1 MPVVCGV
8 VALAVCTVALFMNWG
23 GLFFGMA
30 LAGSSVLFAPIASRR
45 NWIIAVAISLGA
57 ALLYSTTQHHSVL
70 GMVGCIGMGP
80 GICLAWKAS
89 HEARCI
95 RYFLAAVTLAL
106 LALLSSVAVTISAQ
120 SSAPVYDL
128 TLARFDQAY
137 LIPCH
142 SAAVHLF
149 TVIPGLEVLA
159 FLIYAGLPAIFA
171 WAVLS
176 DLESNHSFLPFAF
189 EIAIAG
195 IVGYVSYYILPAI
208 GPRQAFGKAFADVL
222 ATPLSNGA
230 TLHAGR
236 NLPRNCM
243 PSLHLTWVL
252 LVYWRMGD
260 PRRRILA
267 GVFVAFTVLATIGSG
282 EHYVVDLI
290 VAVAFASAIRWAFE
304 RQLLKASAATV
315 LTLIWI
321 CYFRFGFE
329 AFPPHPAG
337 VWVASAITILFPY
350 FANLVERFNSI
361 GESCKGGTPVAGNL
375 KNAA

>member
-23 GLFFGMA
+23 GLFFGLA
-30 LAGSSVLFAPIASRR
+30 LAGSSILFAPIASRR
-45 NWIIAVAISLGA
+45 NSIIAVAISLAA
-57 ALLYSTTQHHSVL
+57 ALLYVVTRHQSVPA
-70 GMVGCIGMGP
+70 MVGCIGIGP
-80 GICLAWKAS
+80 GICLAWKAT
-89 HEARCI
+89 HEVRCI
-95 RYFLAAVTLAL
+95 RYFLAAATLPL

-120 SSAPVYDL
+120 SSGPVYDL

-149 TVIPGLEVLA
+149 TVIPGVEVLA
-159 FLIYAGLPAIFA
+159 FLVYAGLPVIFA

-176 DLESNHSFLPFAF
+176 DLECNRSFLPFAF
-189 EIAIAG
+189 QITIAG
-195 IVGYVSYYILPAI
+195 VAGYVCYYILPAI

-222 ATPLSNGA
+222 ATPLSTGA
-230 TLHAGR
+230 TLHVER

-252 LVYWRMGD
+252 MVYWRMGD

-267 GVFVAFTVLATIGSG
+267 GAFVALTVLATIGSG
-282 EHYVVDLI
+282 EHYLVDLM

-304 RQLLKASAATV
+304 RQPLKAFAATV
-315 LTLIWI
+315 LTLMWI

-350 FANLVERFNSI
+350 FAGLVERFNSI
-361 GESCKGGTPVAGNL
+361 GEGCKGVPVCPQL
-375 KNAA
+375 R